1 MLKKFIILLLV
12 LTFLFFGLCGCTVYK
27 HNPLPDKY
35 EAYMIIGHTPE
46 EIIERYG
53 EPYFTT
59 YYDESK
65 SNISAIA
72 YKTGDINN
80 ALDSYREF
88 LYIQFDKDTG
98 LANSMIH
105 PWTDENCWY

>member
-1 MLKKFIILLLV
+1 MKKFIILLLV
-12 LTFLFFGLCGCTVYK
+12 LTFSLSCLYGCTVYK
-27 HNPLPDKY
+27 HNPLPEKY
-35 EAYMIIGHTPE
+35 DADMIIGRTPE
-46 EIIERYG
+46 EIIEQYG

-59 YYDESK
+59 YYDESN

-72 YKTGDINN
+72 YETGYINEG
-80 ALDSYREF
+80 LDGYSEF

-105 PWTDENCWY
+105 PWADGDRWH